1 MTHEILTACG
11 YFLDFVL
18 FQVLHTS
25 LDMDGVFLAFGRGGE
40 RRRTPKQVTQRR
52 KGVHAV
58 EHAICSQQVHPVWLP
73 RRSTDVQC
81 RTMVAWVSDQ
91 QLL

>member
-25 LDMDGVFLAFGRGGE
+25 LDMDGVFWLSDVAG
-40 RRRTPKQVTQRR
+40 KAQDTQ
-52 KGVHAV
+52 A
-58 EHAICSQQVHPVWLP
+58 
-73 RRSTDVQC
+73 
-81 RTMVAWVSDQ
+81 SDTAT
-91 QLL
+91 